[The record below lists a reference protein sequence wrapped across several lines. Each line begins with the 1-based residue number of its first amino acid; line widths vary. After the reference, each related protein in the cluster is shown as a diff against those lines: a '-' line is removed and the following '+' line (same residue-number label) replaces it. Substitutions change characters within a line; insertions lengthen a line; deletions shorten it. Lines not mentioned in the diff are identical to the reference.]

1 LQKQRK
7 KGDVVDLIDL
17 FVLCNW
23 HKLMDRRDTM
33 PRGARLDAPGTLHH
47 VIVRGIEKRRIVND
61 VADRKNFVTRLAE
74 LSVDTNTDI
83 YAWALMRNHA
93 HILLRSSETGLS
105 LFMRRLLTGYAIWY
119 NRRHRRWGHLFQN
132 RYKSIVCDEDS
143 YFKQLVRYIHLN
155 PLRAKLVK
163 SLAQLDCY
171 RWSGHGVIM
180 SKIQY
185 EWQNRDY
192 VLKWFGKEEAEAKRA
207 YRHYVKKGMDEGR
220 RPELVGGGL
229 IRSLGGWSAVK
240 ALRRSGDRELSDER
254 ILGSGEFVERIIKEA
269 ETQIKYQL
277 PVLDDH
283 HKIDEFISR
292 ICQDENVSIEEL
304 KGGSRRKAV
313 SRVRARL
320 AMGLVKTHGL
330 ALAEVA
336 RQLGVSTSAIS
347 KIIKW
352 ASQ

>member
-1 LQKQRK
+1 
-7 KGDVVDLIDL
+7 
-17 FVLCNW
+17 
-23 HKLMDRRDTM
+23 
-33 PRGARLDAPGTLHH
+33 LDAPGTLHH

-61 VADRKNFVTRLAE
+61 VADRKKFVGRLAE
-74 LSVDTNTDI
+74 LSLSTNTDI

-105 LFMRRLLTGYAIWY
+105 AFMRRLLTSYAIWY

-163 SLAQLDCY
+163 SIAQLDRY
-171 RWSGHGVIM
+171 HWSGHGVIM
-180 SKIQY
+180 GNIQY

-192 VLKWFGKEEAEAKRA
+192 VLKWFGKREAEAKRA
-207 YRHYVKKGMDEGR
+207 YRQYVKKGIDQGA

-240 ALRRSGDRELSDER
+240 ALRRSGDLELSDER
-254 ILGSGEFVERIIKEA
+254 ILGRGEFVERIIKEA
-269 ETQIKYQL
+269 ETHIKYQL
-277 PVLDDH
+277 SLLMDH
-283 HKIDEFISR
+283 NKINEFISR
-292 ICQDENVSIEEL
+292 ACQNENVSTEEL
-304 KGGSRRKAV
+304 KGGGRRKAV
-313 SRVRARL
+313 SKVRAQL
-320 AMGLVKTHGL
+320 AIELVKSHGL

-336 RQLGVSTSAIS
+336 RQLGVSTSSIS
-347 KIIKW
+347 KIIKRD
-352 ASQ
+352 SQ